1 MLLYKQLLHIA
12 HRSEHSTT
20 SSAGFSLSR
29 AEGALVPQSTVG
41 FLAVDVGSDLKL
53 VQARDM
59 LTGVVAFVKAAR
71 YSSFSERCLGM
82 PSPSTNPVYVSVNR
96 FL

>member
-41 FLAVDVGSDLKL
+41 FLAVDVG
-53 VQARDM
+53 M
-59 LTGVVAFVKAAR
+59 I
-71 YSSFSERCLGM
+71 
-82 PSPSTNPVYVSVNR
+82 
-96 FL
+96 